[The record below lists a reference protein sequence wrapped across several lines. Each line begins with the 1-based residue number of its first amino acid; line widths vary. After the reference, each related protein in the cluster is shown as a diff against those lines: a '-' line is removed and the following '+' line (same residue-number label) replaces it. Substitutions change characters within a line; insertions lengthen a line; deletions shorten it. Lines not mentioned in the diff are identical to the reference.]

1 MGRNGTSKGILL
13 FLVLLLCLTAI
24 VLLGAG
30 VFQVKKITV
39 ISGGTLSEDA
49 IINLSGITRGDNIFK
64 ISKAK
69 VKNRMEN
76 NPPFPVVQS
85 ISFRLP
91 AEVVL
96 VVRERV
102 PVAVIPYLSSHI
114 IIDGSGF
121 VLNIVKQQDDEPYPV
136 VEGVPVTSLTR
147 GSLLSTGEHESYREK
162 ILLRLLGEMDKW
174 KVGGMLKGIGLENP
188 DNIVLTTKDG
198 IQVQIGQ
205 AVELDKKFGWLKS
218 EAYQS
223 VLKNGKGGTLDVRVP
238 DKAVYRPEGGQDA
251 AE

>member
-39 ISGGTLSEDA
+39 ISGGTLSEDV
-49 IINLSGITRGDNIFK
+49 IINLSGISRGDNIFK

-69 VKNRMEN
+69 VKK
-76 NPPFPVVQS
+76 S

-96 VVRERV
+96 EVRERV
-102 PVAVIPYLSSHI
+102 PVAVLPYLSSHI
-114 IIDGSGF
+114 IIDRSGF
-121 VLNIVKQQDDEPYPV
+121 ILDIVKQRDDEPCPV
-136 VEGVPVTSLTR
+136 VEGVPLTSLTK
-147 GSLLSTGEHESYREK
+147 GTLLSAGEHESYKEK
-162 ILLRLLGEMDKW
+162 MLLRLLGEIDKW
-174 KVGGMLKGIGLENP
+174 KVGGLLKGIGLENP
-188 DNIVLTTKDG
+188 DDILLTTKDG

-238 DKAVYRPEGGQDA
+238 DKAVYRPKDGQDA
-251 AE
+251 TK

>member
-1 MGRNGTSKGILL
+1 MGRNGTSKGIIL

-39 ISGGTLSEDA
+39 ISGGTLSEDV
-49 IINLSGITRGDNIFK
+49 IINLSGISRGDNIFK

-69 VKNRMEN
+69 VKKRMEN
-76 NPPFPVVQS
+76 NPPFPVVQC

-147 GSLLSTGEHESYREK
+147 GSLVTGTPSTTG
-162 ILLRLLGEMDKW
+162 
-174 KVGGMLKGIGLENP
+174 
-188 DNIVLTTKDG
+188 
-198 IQVQIGQ
+198 
-205 AVELDKKFGWLKS
+205 
-218 EAYQS
+218 
-223 VLKNGKGGTLDVRVP
+223 
-238 DKAVYRPEGGQDA
+238 
-251 AE
+251 